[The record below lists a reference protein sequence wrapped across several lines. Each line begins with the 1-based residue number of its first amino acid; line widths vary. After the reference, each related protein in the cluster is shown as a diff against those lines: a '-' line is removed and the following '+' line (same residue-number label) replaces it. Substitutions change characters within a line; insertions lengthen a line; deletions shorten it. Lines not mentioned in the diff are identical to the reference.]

1 MKWSI
6 LVGLGVVGIAAVSSA
21 VLMTSGKLPDVNVVA
36 TENGITS
43 LKVSDL
49 EVLKNGDFSVDSV
62 LLKKKSGETYQGS
75 TAGRAQF
82 DKEHLELTKTF
93 PWGILKVGYAAS
105 KNRLTISMTTTNT
118 SDSETIQGVKYV
130 PITLRFPEKLKE
142 YDGTTPLL
150 AHNLG
155 QVADVAV
162 SYGSGKVSVVSEDL
176 DKPLMVGFPWAND
189 RPASTEYPLSVHTD
203 RVNSYPDSYPTLT
216 RPIPPK
222 GTDTFVVSLRFG
234 KSGTSDAKLVGDMYQ
249 KYAEVFPVQL
259 KWTDHRPIGAI
270 FLASAGQKWAS
281 NPRGWFNDPAVN
293 VMTATGKQQFRERL
307 LSWADTSIGIMRD
320 MNAQGAVTWDP
331 EGQEFPSGTS
341 YVGDPR
347 MVETMAPEM
356 KDVVDEYFERFHKAG
371 FRVGICVRPQEFHL
385 SADKTEAKQM
395 PVLDPTQLLIDKI
408 AYAKKRWG
416 ITMVYLDSNTNSTDP
431 NPLDVSIIQKVA
443 TAFPEILIIPEHSNL
458 RYYAYSA
465 PYKELSKGLIS
476 TPGLVRETYPNASST
491 IYTADGPLDL
501 YRDGLTDAV
510 KRGDMLMYRTWYTD
524 PQNEK
529 VKALYK
535 K

>member
-6 LVGLGVVGIAAVSSA
+6 VVGIGVVGIAAVSSA
-21 VLMTSGKLPDVNVVA
+21 VLMTGGRLPDVTVAA

-43 LKVSDL
+43 MKVDNVEILKS
-49 EVLKNGDFSVDSV
+49 GDFGVDSV
-62 LLKKKSGETYQGS
+62 LLRKQSGETYPGS

-82 DKEHLELTKTF
+82 DKEHLELNKTF
-93 PWGILKVGYAAS
+93 PWGTLKVGYATS

-118 SDSETIQGVKYV
+118 SDSDTIQGVKYV
-130 PITLRFPEKLKE
+130 PIALRFPQKLKE
-142 YDGTTPLL
+142 YDGSTPLL

-155 QVADVAV
+155 QVGDVAV
-162 SYGSGKVSVVSEDL
+162 SYGSGKLVVVSEDL
-176 DKPLMVGFPWAND
+176 DKPLMVGFPWADN
-189 RPASTEYPLSVHTD
+189 RPTSTEYPLSVHTD
-203 RVNSYPDSYPTLT
+203 RVSSYPDSYPTLT

-222 GTDTFVVSLRFG
+222 GTDTYVVSLRFG
-234 KSGTSDAKLVGDMYQ
+234 KSGTTENKLVGDMY
-249 KYAEVFPVQL
+249 KKFAEVFPVRL
-259 KWTDHRPIGAI
+259 NWTDHRPIGAI
-270 FLASAGQKWAS
+270 FLASAGQKWAA

-293 VMTATGKQQFRERL
+293 VMTPSGKEAFRQRL
-307 LSWADTSIGIMRD
+307 LSWAETSIGIMHD
-320 MNAQGAVTWDP
+320 MNAQGAITWDP

-347 MVETMAPEM
+347 MVDVMAPEM
-356 KDVVDEYFERFHKAG
+356 KDVVDDYFERFRKAG
-371 FRVGICVRPQEFHL
+371 LRVGICVRPQEFRL

-416 ITMVYLDSNTNSTDP
+416 VTIVYLDSNTNSTDP
-431 NPLDVSIIQKVA
+431 NPLDVSIVQKVA

-465 PYKELSKGLIS
+465 PYKELNKGLIS

-501 YRDGLTDAV
+501 YRDDLAAAV
-510 KRGDMLMYRTWYTD
+510 KRGDMLMYRTWYAD

-529 VKALYK
+529 VKAIYK
-535 K
+535 R